1 MGFRDGFFVGY
12 QLQTT
17 CVYIRT
23 KLSVNFI
30 HTLQIIF
37 ELEKTISW
45 LTNFFTQINHLDC
58 QKSYFSSKP
67 LWKSVFGSQFAIR
80 QCNGGV
86 SRALDYLIMANT
98 DKRTD
103 VWFRPSCIYTQIF
116 SPKKNWFFP
125 HKKCFPIFFWF
136 LFTFIL
142 CNFLVRTLK
151 YFQKNFK
158 LIFCP

>member
-116 SPKKNWFFP
+116 SPKNGFSPIKNTFQFFFYFCLP
-125 HKKCFPIFFWF
+125 
-136 LFTFIL
+136 LFYATF
-142 CNFLVRTLK
+142 
-151 YFQKNFK
+151 QWGS
-158 LIFCP
+158 

>member
-67 LWKSVFGSQFAIR
+67 LWKSVFSSQFALR

-103 VWFRPSCIYTQIF
+103 VWSRPSCIYTQIF
-116 SPKKNWFFP
+116 SPKKDWFST
-125 HKKCFPIFFWF
+125 HKKYFPNFF
-136 LFTFIL
+136 FTFVYL
-142 CNFLVRTLK
+142 YSMQL
-151 YFQKNFK
+151 FK
-158 LIFCP
+158 